1 MQPMP
6 RAGGVRAF
14 SHLPEPVRVQADF
27 EGPLSTRPA
36 TPAGRPRP
44 YVGPEADVEANDD
57 QDTFHAPVPDSDHAD
72 DTRAYE
78 YQDDTP
84 WHQPR
89 ITAQD
94 LPPQSHD
101 EDAHGSSLNRPT
113 RSSGFDNAH
122 SAERSISSTRDS
134 GFSPSP
140 LDFRDA
146 FHSPTPD
153 SPAGQAPAQDNRPA
167 LPGGRLFERRLTPGH
182 RSLADTA
189 ESYDLV
195 DRTQGGPSSRPAFQ
209 TLAAASQP
217 PGKPQIPLIQPDASG
232 RKDPLAPPPPKQDT
246 PKPDTGGRSDTKTP
260 PPQQKPNPT
269 PAPPAQASPP
279 APSTAGPQNGRSNM
293 TVDDDKNTPF
303 AATVRSAMEREL
315 KDSPSSA
322 ALLNAV
328 KGLPNKIRIVPK
340 IAGQANTTLLAD
352 GTIVISVNTRDMT
365 GATMSHELAHAI
377 QQAVYYNTLKELAQ
391 KGEDPKKKETID
403 KAVQAGRDA
412 LHQVLPV
419 QNKSDQG
426 QEFKENE
433 AMRGGHVVN
442 AEHTAAEIGARIG
455 ENSTLSPDEIAE
467 MFWLEQKKKED
478 SKHINNGLIIPKG
491 TKYGDYDYGPVL
503 KSLGHGVTREH
514 LDKARK
520 KVIPNGW

>member
-14 SHLPEPVRVQADF
+14 SHLPVRDNPAAST
-27 EGPLSTRPA
+27 GPFREASPRGGIVPIPPRSASSTSPALSKPEDLDDSPPPGT
-36 TPAGRPRP
+36 
-44 YVGPEADVEANDD
+44 EADTDHDD
-57 QDTFHAPVPDSDHAD
+57 APETDTGPHEPEDS
-72 DTRAYE
+72 R
-78 YQDDTP
+78 P
-84 WHQPR
+84 WYMPR
-89 ITAQD
+89 ISAKDLPAPHPGEDAPGSSMNRPSPKSWGNPAQD
-94 LPPQSHD
+94 
-101 EDAHGSSLNRPT
+101 
-113 RSSGFDNAH
+113 
-122 SAERSISSTRDS
+122 SSTE
-134 GFSPSP
+134 
-140 LDFRDA
+140 
-146 FHSPTPD
+146 
-153 SPAGQAPAQDNRPA
+153 QAPAQGNGPS
-167 LPGGRLFERRLTPGH
+167 LPYGRLFERLLTPGFQIATTGQPQDLTGKAELH
-182 RSLADTA
+182 DLA
-189 ESYDLV
+189 
-195 DRTQGGPSSRPAFQ
+195 DRTQGGPTSPSPFQ
-209 TLAAASQP
+209 PLAAAGQP
-217 PGKPQIPLIQPDASG
+217 PGKTQIPLIQPDASG
-232 RKDPLAPPPPKQDT
+232 KKDPLAPPPPKKDT
-246 PKPDTGGRSDTKTP
+246 PKPDTGGKSGTKTP

-269 PAPPAQASPP
+269 PAPPAQGSPP
-279 APSTAGPQNGRSNM
+279 SPSTTGPQNGRSNM

-328 KGLPNKIRIVPK
+328 KGLPNKIKIVPK
-340 IAGQANTTLLAD
+340 IAGQANTTLQAD

-377 QQAVYYNTLKELAQ
+377 QQAVYYNTLKELAK

-412 LHQVLPV
+412 LHQVLPL

-455 ENSTLSPDEIAE
+455 DNSTLSPDEIAE
-467 MFWLEQKKKED
+467 MFWMEQKKKED
-478 SKHINNGLIIPKG
+478 SKHMNNGLIIPKG

-514 LDKARK
+514 LDNARK